1 MRCMKGIVL
10 GLVAGLLAPALA
22 LAGEFPARSIELVAG
37 YGPGGGHDTMLRM
50 MAKIIQTERI
60 IKVPVSVVNK
70 PGGSSAVALGY
81 LNSHKGDG
89 HYLMAATSTFITT
102 PMTTNIGIG
111 YKEFTP
117 IARFGV
123 DPELLVVPA
132 KSPIKSL
139 DDIKN
144 AGRVLNV
151 AGGTTGGIE
160 NITAMMLGEALG
172 IKLNYVPFQGDGD
185 VLSAVLSNQV
195 DFGLSNVGAVA
206 EFIKAGRLRALAI
219 STDAR
224 VDMFPNVPTFREQNY
239 DIVISVFRG
248 VVAAGDITAEE
259 KAYLADLAKKVNDS
273 KTWKTQYLEANSI
286 VPGFLGPDEFAAY
299 LDQMEGIYRKRLT
312 EIGILGK

>member
-1 MRCMKGIVL
+1 MRCVKGIVV
-10 GLVAGLLAPALA
+10 GLIVGLLAPAAA
-22 LAGEFPARSIELVAG
+22 LADEFPSRGIELVAG
-37 YGPGGGHDTMLRM
+37 YGPGGGHDTMLRT
-50 MAKIIQTERI
+50 MAKIIQQEKI
-60 IKVPVSVVNK
+60 IKVPVSVINK
-70 PGGSSAVALGY
+70 PGGSSAVSLGY

-102 PMTTNIGIG
+102 PLTTNVGVT
-111 YKEFTP
+111 YKNFTP
-117 IARFGV
+117 IARFGI

-139 DDIKN
+139 DDIKK

-172 IKLNYVPFQGDGD
+172 VKLNYVPYNGDGD

-195 DFGLSNVGAVA
+195 DFGFSNVGAVA

-219 STDAR
+219 STEKR
-224 VDMFPNVPTFREQNY
+224 VDMFPNVPTFTEQGY

-248 VVAAGDITAEE
+248 VVAAGDIKANE
-259 KAYLADLAKKVNDS
+259 KQYLFDLAKKVS
-273 KTWKTQYLEANSI
+273 ETKAWKEKYLEANSI
-286 VPGFLGPDEFAAY
+286 VPGFMGPDEFSAF
-299 LDQMEGIYRKRLT
+299 LVKMEGVYKKRLT
-312 EIGILGK
+312 ELGIIHP